1 MSLLLSLI
9 CASFLVLP
17 MASLVEPAEVDPF
30 EDCQATPCVSKCCP
44 QGTILNITQ
53 CVEPADKNDLWE
65 PTFYDES
72 AKPLKVPP
80 AGVKFK
86 HGFPV
91 CEKFVLTPHL
101 NPEDEFFLLED
112 GYLNVPLYQNAY
124 APGRYCV
131 EKASV
136 SLVEVEEVALLCFP
150 DKDESP
156 SEESSRACKVAK
168 EYVYPV
174 LLMVSCVFLT
184 ITLFVYVWIPEL
196 RGKLHGRCLLSMV
209 SSLLATYVLM
219 TVVMLAVE
227 GMSDPACLACA
238 FLKQLTMLASFF
250 WLNVM
255 CFDIWRSLKSM
266 RPASETS
273 AKSRQR
279 FLLYSAYAWGSPLL
293 IASVTMVVQTLDPS
307 HRNLVR
313 PNFLNNRQM
322 CWFEGTKPLWLYV
335 YMFILTL
342 TSLDIAFFLMVA
354 YILLKSRNNQRLQ
367 RARSQ
372 NRDRLWLCGK
382 IFLVMGITWITEVI
396 SWQQGTCEA
405 WILTDIIN
413 ALQGFTIFLVFVC
426 KKSTR
431 QMVTRRVSKM
441 KSNFSTSSST
451 KSSKRS
457 STFFTSLSQSG
468 TRNTT
473 SSVVSHSAES
483 QSLTGASAEG
493 QKQPNKPMTII
504 READYTAEELT
515 IETRADDPSPGAD
528 EDCPS
533 IPEERSDQ
541 ELDDMTPKSPPGD
554 SSESPMIEASKHE
567 SRLES
572 RGESGVSETDELVT
586 SREEPD
592 LTSECSKAER
602 PEENSPLLARNKDT

>member
-1 MSLLLSLI
+1 
-9 CASFLVLP
+9 
-17 MASLVEPAEVDPF
+17 
-30 EDCQATPCVSKCCP
+30 
-44 QGTILNITQ
+44 
-53 CVEPADKNDLWE
+53 
-65 PTFYDES
+65 
-72 AKPLKVPP
+72 
-80 AGVKFK
+80 
-86 HGFPV
+86 
-91 CEKFVLTPHL
+91 
-101 NPEDEFFLLED
+101 
-112 GYLNVPLYQNAY
+112 
-124 APGRYCV
+124 
-131 EKASV
+131 
-136 SLVEVEEVALLCFP
+136 
-150 DKDESP
+150 
-156 SEESSRACKVAK
+156 
-168 EYVYPV
+168 
-174 LLMVSCVFLT
+174 
-184 ITLFVYVWIPEL
+184 
-196 RGKLHGRCLLSMV
+196 
-209 SSLLATYVLM
+209 
-219 TVVMLAVE
+219 
-227 GMSDPACLACA
+227 
-238 FLKQLTMLASFF
+238 MLASFF

-431 QMVTRRVSKM
+431 QMVGPRTDVSRTGPPSLSARSQMSNLSNSLAQVTRRVSKM